1 MDINSKARVLC
12 SIITS
17 NQNDTYKYS
26 CERILNI
33 KVIYEIDIVME
44 QIFLSKPQSMQHKA
58 HLRQKLLGSIT
69 LRCCF
74 RTFQ

>member
-33 KVIYEIDIVME
+33 KSYLRNL
-44 QIFLSKPQSMQHKA
+44 LSDGTDFPVKA
-58 HLRQKLLGSIT
+58 SKYAT
-69 LRCCF
+69 
-74 RTFQ
+74 

>member
-33 KVIYEIDIVME
+33 KVIYEIYLVME
-44 QIFLSKPQSMQHKA
+44 QIFLAKPQSMQHKV
-58 HLRQKLLGSIT
+58 HLR
-69 LRCCF
+69 
-74 RTFQ
+74 